1 MSVCLNL
8 LGWIQGSMKATS
20 LFAENT
26 QQQISSTTKDLVKES
41 SEKPALLS
49 PSSQLKSNKGV
60 KYCRYLPP
68 QGLQ

>member
-1 MSVCLNL
+1 
-8 LGWIQGSMKATS
+8 MKATS

-26 QQQISSTTKDLVKES
+26 QQQISSVTNNLVKES

>member
-1 MSVCLNL
+1 
-8 LGWIQGSMKATS
+8 MKATS

-26 QQQISSTTKDLVKES
+26 QQQISSATKDLLKES